1 MRDIRCPYWR
11 KGNTLGIAMARSRL
25 SWIVVAGALAVL
37 AACGSTAQ
45 PQGAAQS
52 VASLSSDGLRVPDA
66 SSADQPSSAAAPSSA
81 VRGALSAPSD
91 TADPAA
97 PASGGSPDAPAPAAS
112 GAERPTSGPGFTED
126 EIYIGYL
133 TWNDVSA
140 AGSAIGYAVD
150 YGDQERIGQAIADD
164 LNARGG
170 IAGRKVVLAF
180 YDYPTTEDGAAAD
193 QAACTKFTEDQR
205 VFAVIAVTGPS
216 SEVLPQCL
224 HDRQVTLVANDN
236 IPYPRY
242 WFEQWAPFIYSTANP
257 MTERLA
263 PVWLQRSD
271 AVGYFESWDT
281 AAGAPGVAPVKVGV
295 IRADAQSGEAFR
307 DAVAAGLAPLG
318 HAIEID
324 FALGSAFDAAGMNN
338 AVLQFRSAGV
348 THVIVES
355 LFLVLF
361 PQAAESQGYRPRYT
375 VTTGNAPLLVQS
387 ATPPQQLAGALGVG
401 YFPSYDVANGQDPGD
416 PSPSAAH
423 CREIQQAAGNDPQ
436 QRESWNLQT
445 KACDAFALIAE
456 AARLEGLHTLTIA
469 NGAARITSL
478 APAGAFAV
486 SFGPGRQDGPGAVR
500 DVAYDVECECFTFT
514 SPTNHPL

>member
-1 MRDIRCPYWR
+1 M
-11 KGNTLGIAMARSRL
+11 TQRSRL
-25 SWIVVAGALAVL
+25 CRIVVAGLLVVL
-37 AACGSTAQ
+37 AACGSTAT
-45 PQGAAQS
+45 PQDGAQS
-52 VASLSSDGLRVPDA
+52 VASMSSDGLRVPDA
-66 SSADQPSSAAAPSSA
+66 SSADPASGDATPSSAA
-81 VRGALSAPSD
+81 GSAPSGPAVAVGD
-91 TADPAA
+91 AAA
-97 PASGGSPDAPAPAAS
+97 PTRPGSAGAAATA
-112 GAERPTSGPGFTED
+112 GAAHPTSGPGFTED
-126 EIYIGYL
+126 EISIGYL
-133 TWNDVSA
+133 TWKDVSR
-140 AGSAIGYAVD
+140 AGAAIGYAVD
-150 YGDQERIGQAIADD
+150 FGDEERIAQAIADD

-170 IAGRKVVLAF
+170 IAGRKVKLVF
-180 YDYPTTEDGAAAD
+180 YDYATTDDGAAAD

-205 VFAVIAVTGPS
+205 VFAVIAVTGPA

-224 HDRQVTLVANDN
+224 HDNQVTLIANDN

-295 IRADAQSGEAFR
+295 IRADAPSGEAFR

-318 HAIEID
+318 RGVEAD
-324 FALGSAFDAAGMNN
+324 FALGDAFDAAGMNS
-338 AVLQFRSAGV
+338 AVLQFRSAGI

-387 ATPPQQLAGALGVG
+387 ATPAQQLRGAVGVG
-401 YFPSYDVANGQDPGD
+401 YFPSYDVAGPEDPGD
-416 PSPSAAH
+416 PSPYAAH
-423 CREIQQAAGNDPQ
+423 CREIQRAAGNDPE
-436 QRESWNLQT
+436 QRESWNLQS
-445 KACDAFALIAE
+445 KACDGFALIAE
-456 AARLEGLHTLTIA
+456 AARLEGLHTRTIA
-469 NGAARITSL
+469 DGAARITSL
-478 APAGAFAV
+478 PPAGAFSI

-500 DVAYDVECECFTFT
+500 DTAYDLECECFVFT
-514 SPTNHPL
+514 SATNHPL